1 MTADVDALGEPIPAA
16 DDDVS
21 HESRIPRRCRWRGAI
36 VPPGRD
42 RATFTILVTV
52 LLLYIGLYV
61 VGLLLGLAAKI
72 VLDVQVRRPGFRQG
86 VGLIILALVLWG
98 ALSITHAPFTDV
110 LLPLVWAGTGLLAGV
125 GSRELHTA
133 N

>member
-1 MTADVDALGEPIPAA
+1 M
-16 DDDVS
+16 
-21 HESRIPRRCRWRGAI
+21 
-36 VPPGRD
+36 
-42 RATFTILVTV
+42 

-72 VLDVQVRRPGFRQG
+72 VLDVQVRRPGFRHG

-133 N
+133 T